1 MMIDVFDRQS
11 LRIFC
16 GPDLETIEKQYAEQL
31 EFGSLV
37 ETYPKAEMAD
47 CYRNSVEQGIEINEA
62 LWKTLD
68 DLVAKILVEST
79 ADSRAGAGD

>member
-1 MMIDVFDRQS
+1 
-11 LRIFC
+11 
-16 GPDLETIEKQYAEQL
+16 
-31 EFGSLV
+31 
-37 ETYPKAEMAD
+37 MAD
-47 CYRNSVEQGIEINEA
+47 CYRNSVEQGIEIDQA